1 MTDNLMELEEGRTPT
16 RPDKK
21 PRKRKKRKKKN
32 YLLRFL
38 ILLAVAGGLYYFS
51 TTPFF
56 DVTAVQ
62 VKNNSYYTGEQIIEM
77 AGAKVGGNLFRTD
90 TVIMKEKLLKDP
102 YIRNVSVNRSL
113 PGTINITVEERK
125 EASVIPYGK
134 KFIILDENGLVLR
147 HSDLEPKLPLLLG
160 MTIKEMT
167 PGKALT
173 VEENA
178 VLTDTLFMLKS
189 MEENDMYFKK
199 IDISN
204 VIIKAYI
211 YDSLI
216 CEGTP
221 DNILKSMENGN
232 LQMVLK
238 DLFENG
244 IERGVIRV
252 GSDNY
257 CSFSPEI

>member
-1 MTDNLMELEEGRTPT
+1 MEQGNSKTLVPN
-16 RPDKK
+16 KK
-21 PRKRKKRKKKN
+21 PRKRKKRRKKN

-38 ILLAVAGGLYYFS
+38 VLLVMVGSLYYFS

-56 DVTAVQ
+56 DVTSIQ
-62 VKNNSYYTGEQIIEM
+62 VKNNSYYTGEQIVQL
-77 AGAKVGGNLFRTD
+77 AGAKVGGNLFKTD
-90 TVIMKEKLLKDP
+90 TKAMKGKLLKDP
-102 YIRNVSVNRSL
+102 YIKNVSVNRSL
-113 PGTINITVEERK
+113 PGTLRITVEERK
-125 EASVIPYGK
+125 EATVIPYGN

-147 HSDLEPKLPLLLG
+147 HSEIEPKLPLLLG
-160 MTIKEMT
+160 MTIKEMS
-167 PGKALT
+167 PGKALE

-204 VIIKAYI
+204 IIIKAYI

-221 DNILKSMENGN
+221 ENILKSMEQGN

-244 IERGVIRV
+244 IERGIIRV